1 MKYMMTCGHNSD
13 DENECPFGCPD
24 SKKLFE
30 VGVESEEKPE
40 IEVEPEEA
48 IEPW

>member
-13 DENECPFGCPD
+13 NADECPFGCPG

-30 VGVESEEKPE
+30 VEKGEPEEEPKEKPE
-40 IEVEPEEA
+40 KEK
-48 IEPW
+48 W